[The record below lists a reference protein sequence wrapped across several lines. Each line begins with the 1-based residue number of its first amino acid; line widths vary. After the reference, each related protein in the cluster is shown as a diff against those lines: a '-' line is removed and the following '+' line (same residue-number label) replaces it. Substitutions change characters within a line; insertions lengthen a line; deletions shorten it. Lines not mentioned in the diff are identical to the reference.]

1 MAGYMF
7 IFGYLNIQS
16 SRQISRQIDSNNY
29 NEDDLVEI
37 KVALHL
43 PYQSTMSDYELH
55 SGEITIA
62 GSHHNY
68 VKRKISGDTLYLLC
82 LPNREKDKLQ
92 VAETNFNKNTNDFDV
107 SSKKESSMKKA
118 PVSADYHHDLIAQE
132 LLHPITTPAV
142 TEEHHSAALLQA
154 FTEFPGKPPES
165 NS

>member
-7 IFGYLNIQS
+7 VFRYLNLQS
-16 SRQISRQIDSNNY
+16 SQNISQKIDSNNY
-29 NEDDLVEI
+29 SSGELVEI

-68 VKRKISGDTLYLLC
+68 VKRKVSGDTLYLLC

-92 VAETNFNKNTNDFDV
+92 VAESNFNKDANDFDA
-107 SSKKESSMKKA
+107 SGKKESAIKKA
-118 PVSADYHHDLIAQE
+118 PLFADYNHE
-132 LLHPITTPAV
+132 LTGYLLNPPADEFSG
-142 TEEHHSAALLQA
+142 TNGFLSAALLQT
-154 FTEFPGKPPES
+154 FPDFPGRPPEI